1 MIADKRKTLEIAR
14 VDGQRVPSYSD
25 KFVNSETRDR
35 LEHLVAPHVDSFN
48 YFLEYGL
55 AESIADLPPMEF
67 SLENGQHVKIQ
78 FTGAEINCPTKNDD
92 FSASTNLTPREAR
105 ERGISYGGSFLTHL
119 IVNVEGHLENM
130 GFSSRFGEMPIMIK
144 SDRCHLRGLSA
155 HKLVYLKEEANE
167 MGGYFI
173 TNGIERVIRLLQV
186 PRRNYA
192 AAIERNSFK
201 NRGPSYSDK
210 GVVMRCCR
218 PDQSS
223 VTITLHY
230 LANGGATL
238 KFVARKQE
246 FLLPVVIVAKALAEI
261 TDKEFFDRVVQ
272 GNHSNT
278 FLTSRLE
285 LLLRDAKQYGIFSS
299 AECLAFLG
307 SHFRLFLPISERWSD
322 EQAGRMLVERYFF
335 VHVKPFTSK
344 LECLLH
350 MLRKLFSFA
359 EGKCANDNAD
369 ALMNH
374 ELLLP
379 GHLINM
385 IVKEKLEEVLLSI
398 KMHICKDFKVDR
410 QKFNTSIKTGPY
422 FQKLF
427 DRYGGGLGAR
437 MATFMSTGNIVSSS
451 GLDLMQVSGYT
462 IVAERLNIFRYMS
475 HFQSVHRGQFF
486 TTMKTT
492 TVRKLLPES
501 WGFLCPVHTP
511 DGSPCG
517 LLNHLAK
524 EAVVIAYPTHE
535 KLPTTPHGVLRAPIG
550 KASLTAM
557 QFNAVMYYAVL
568 SYVISSVLLSPFL
581 FHLLLFTLLQFHR
594 DTLLFPYQ
602 QYRHIPF

>member
-1 MIADKRKTLEIAR
+1 MIADKRKTLEIAK
-14 VDGQRVPSYSD
+14 VKGQRVPSYSN
-25 KFVNSETRDR
+25 KFVNSETRYR

-48 YFLEYGL
+48 YFLEFGL
-55 AESIADLPPMEF
+55 SQSIADLPAMEF
-67 SLENGQHVKIQ
+67 NVEDGPNIKIQ
-78 FTGAEINCPTKNDD
+78 FTDAQISHPQKNDD
-92 FSASTNLTPREAR
+92 FSATSDMTPREAR
-105 ERGISYGGSFLTHL
+105 ERGVSYVGCLKVHL
-119 IVNVEGHLENM
+119 VVDVEGVLENL
-130 GFSSRFGEMPIMIK
+130 GFVSKFGDFPIMVK
-144 SDRCHLRGLSA
+144 SDRCHLKGLSA
-155 HKLVYLKEEANE
+155 QKLVKLKEEANE

-201 NRGPSYSDK
+201 NRGPAYSDK
-210 GVVMRCCR
+210 GVVMRCVR

-230 LANGGATL
+230 LVNGGATL

-246 FLLPVVIVAKALAEI
+246 FLLPVVIVAKALCEI
-261 TDKEFFDRVVQ
+261 TDKELFDRVVQ
-272 GNHSNT
+272 GDHDNT
-278 FLTSRLE
+278 FMTTRLE

-299 AECLAFLG
+299 TECLAFLG
-307 SHFRLFLPISERWSD
+307 SHFRLFLPISDRWTD
-322 EQAGRMLVERYFF
+322 EEAGKLLVERYFF
-335 VHVKPFTSK
+335 VHVESFSSK

-350 MLRKLFSFA
+350 MLRKMFAFA
-359 EGKCANDNAD
+359 EGKCATDNAD

-379 GHLINM
+379 GHLMNM
-385 IVKEKLEEVLLSI
+385 YLKEKLEEVLTNIRLQVT
-398 KMHICKDFKVDR
+398 KEYRTD
-410 QKFNTSIKTGPY
+410 KTKCLAMMKSGPY
-422 FQKLF
+422 YQKMF
-427 DRYGGGLGAR
+427 DRFGGGIGTK
-437 MATFMSTGNIVSSS
+437 MGTFLSTGNVVSST

-524 EAVVIAYPTHE
+524 EAVIISFPTAE
-535 KLPTTPHGVLRAPIG
+535 RLPTTPHGPLRAPVG
-550 KASLTAM
+550 A
-557 QFNAVMYYAVL
+557 
-568 SYVISSVLLSPFL
+568 
-581 FHLLLFTLLQFHR
+581 HLATH
-594 DTLLFPYQ
+594 
-602 QYRHIPF
+602 